1 MAQKRKRRN
10 GNGHTTQATL
20 HSLQEDLAALQA
32 NMSKVI
38 AGFGTSAAD
47 GMSHAMHSASSTA
60 EDVVERV
67 EEFGQEGVDTVR
79 STIRSQPLTAIAIS
93 VGAGALIGALL
104 SNRN

>member
-1 MAQKRKRRN
+1 MAQKRKSRN
-10 GNGHTTQATL
+10 GNGHAAQATL
-20 HSLQEDLAALQA
+20 HALQADMAALQA

-38 AGFGTSAAD
+38 AGLGASASD
-47 GMSHAMHSASSTA
+47 GVTHAMHSASSAA
-60 EDVVERV
+60 EDIVEQA
-67 EEFGQEGVDTVR
+67 EEYGQEGVDAVR